1 MKRLLLA
8 TNNPNKVTEMKALLA
23 YLPLE
28 VITPDSLGINLVVEE
43 NGSSYLENA
52 LIKANAFHQAAQLP
66 TLADDSGLEV
76 DALGGLPGVRSHR
89 LLPDASATG
98 HDRCLKLLE
107 LLQNKPRPWPAAFV
121 SEVVLVHSDGK
132 WVSAKGCCVGE
143 IQPTFS
149 GANGFGYDP
158 IFRLRGL
165 NRTMAN
171 LPDTEKN
178 RVSHRARAIQAL
190 LPELLNF
197 INSPD

>member
-23 YLPLE
+23 GLPLQ
-28 VITPDSLGINLVVEE
+28 VITPDSLGINLEIEE
-43 NGSSYLENA
+43 SGSSYLENA
-52 LIKANAFHQAAQLP
+52 LIKANAFHLETQLP

-76 DALGGLPGVRSHR
+76 DALGGQPGVRSHR
-89 LLPDASATG
+89 LLPDTNATG

-121 SEVVLVHSDGK
+121 SEVVLVHADER
-132 WVSAKGCCVGE
+132 WVSAKGVCLGE

-165 NRTMAN
+165 TQTMAD
-171 LPDTEKN
+171 LPDAQKN
-178 RVSHRARAIQAL
+178 RLSHRARAIQAL

-197 INSPD
+197 INAPD